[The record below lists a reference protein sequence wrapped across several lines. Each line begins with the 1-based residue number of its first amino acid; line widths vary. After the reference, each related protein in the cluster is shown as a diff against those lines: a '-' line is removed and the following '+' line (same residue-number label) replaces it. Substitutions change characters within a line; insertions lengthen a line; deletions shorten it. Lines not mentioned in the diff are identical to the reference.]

1 LAPVQDNPQRQNFR
15 QGERS
20 KDALRIL
27 IIDDHR
33 LLAESVASFLNEIR
47 GFDVLI
53 ALDLASGLKL
63 LREAGPVDLVLLDV
77 VMPGESGITAIEH
90 AIADAAPVPVVVF
103 SGNTT
108 EQTVRTALDRGAR
121 GFIPKSFPLRALA
134 TAIEL
139 VANGEIFVPSGFA
152 LHPHATDGSG
162 IAGLNNREVDVLRMV
177 AEGKTNKVIAF
188 GLGISE
194 ASVKMVMRSICSK
207 LSADNRAHAALKA
220 KELQII

>member
-1 LAPVQDNPQRQNFR
+1 VLGDPTNHNFR

-20 KDALRIL
+20 KASLRIL

-33 LLAESVASFLNEIR
+33 LLAESVGSYLNDMR
-47 GFDVLI
+47 GFDVLV
-53 ALDLASGLKL
+53 ALDLASGLRV
-63 LREAGPVDLVLLDV
+63 LRDSSPVDLVLLDV
-77 VMPGESGITAIEH
+77 VMPGESGITGIER
-90 AIADAAPVPVVVF
+90 AIADAAPVPVVIF

-108 EQTVRTALDRGAR
+108 EQTVRTALERGAR
-121 GFIPKSFPLRALA
+121 GYIPKSFPLRALA

-152 LHPHATDGSG
+152 LQPHPAENSST
-162 IAGLNNREVDVLRMV
+162 AGLTAREVSVLGMV
-177 AEGKTNKVIAF
+177 AEGKTNKVIAYSL
-188 GLGISE
+188 GLSE

-207 LSADNRAHAALKA
+207 LDADNRAHAALKA

>member
-1 LAPVQDNPQRQNFR
+1 MPVLDNPIQQNFR
-15 QGERS
+15 LGDRS
-20 KDALRIL
+20 KETLRIL

-63 LREAGPVDLVLLDV
+63 LHEAGPVDLILLDV
-77 VMPGESGITAIEH
+77 VMPGESGITGIDH

-103 SGNTT
+103 SGNAN

-139 VANGEIFVPSGFA
+139 VANGEVFVPSGFA
-152 LHPHATDGSG
+152 LQPHAADGTG
-162 IAGLNNREVDVLRMV
+162 LAGLGAREVVALRMV

-188 GLGISE
+188 NLGISE
-194 ASVKMVMRSICSK
+194 ASVKMIMRSICRK

-220 KELQII
+220 RELHII